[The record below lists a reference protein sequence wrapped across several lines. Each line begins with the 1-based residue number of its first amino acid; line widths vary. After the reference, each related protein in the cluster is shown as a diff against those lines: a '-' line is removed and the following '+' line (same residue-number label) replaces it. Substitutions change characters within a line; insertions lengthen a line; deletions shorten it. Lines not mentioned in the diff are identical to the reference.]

1 MIIPRHWVRETMKD
15 STGATRSVLGWS
27 DVSEDEARRH
37 ARSRWR
43 DILARVRGDG
53 APPDDYKVAV
63 REPIV
68 RDLGAGPLHAVI
80 TRNRYGALVLNC
92 DRLCFIDIDRPR
104 GGAGL
109 ALLSALRDRLLGRP
123 RESAA
128 AKAERALIER
138 VRAASAALS
147 IRVYR
152 THSGWRL
159 AILNRTYDPASR
171 DTEDLFRKFP
181 QTDWLYRELCRKQD
195 CFRARLT
202 PKPWRIRATGFPDK
216 KFPRGFPWTDPAA
229 ATAAA
234 EWVARYETASA
245 GRRTCELVGDFGRH
259 DPLPEILSIL
269 AVHDELS
276 GVGLPSGKLA

>member
-1 MIIPRHWVRETMKD
+1 MKD
-15 STGATRSVLGWS
+15 ATGATRSVLGWS
-27 DVSEDEARRH
+27 DVSEEEARRH
-37 ARSRWR
+37 ARSRWK

-63 REPIV
+63 CEPIV

-92 DRLCFIDIDRPR
+92 DRLCFIDIDRPK
-104 GGAGL
+104 GGAGPGLL
-109 ALLSALRDRLLGRP
+109 ANLWNKLRG
-123 RESAA
+123 
-128 AKAERALIER
+128 KAPEPVAGPEASLVER
-138 VRAASAALS
+138 VRTVATAAGLT

-159 AILNRTYDPASR
+159 VILNHTYDPASR

-181 QTDWLYRELCRKQD
+181 QSDRLYRELCRKQD

-202 PKPWRIRATGFPDK
+202 PKPWRIHATGFPDK
-216 KFPRGFPWTDPAA
+216 KYPRGFPWTDPAA
-229 ATAAA
+229 ANAAA
-234 EWVARYETASA
+234 DWVSRYEAASA

-259 DPLPEILSIL
+259 DPLPAILSIL
-269 AVHDELS
+269 AVHDELA